1 MRSTENVRG
10 EWDELGERDTRVIVP
25 GPGVGQAR
33 AEDTGAAGAAPEVED
48 DIPADLGPA
57 LDAVAGVG
65 RAAPGG
71 GGPLVPGLGLDLGPG
86 PRTQWEP
93 APAPAIPGPGP
104 ELEPGLDVR
113 PGDGPASPPV
123 RAPKAQAPAADP
135 ALDPVV
141 DPAAEAEPVRG
152 AGLSGLN
159 RGAARGAGPVNPG
172 SDGARG
178 AEPVGLGREAPRD
191 LGPRGLDP
199 EVAHGAERVN
209 PGRDAA
215 RAPGLSGPA
224 QEPMRDPGPGP
235 LDLDLGAARGAEPAR
250 DPGPLDRDLGAA
262 RGAGPVGPGP
272 LDLDLG
278 AARGAGPVG
287 PGRELAP
294 DPGPMDPDAAR
305 DAEPVGLSREVAC
318 DLGPRDLDPE
328 QAHGAEPVGLGRV
341 PAWGPGPLSMDPDL
355 DPDGAHVAEPLSLN
369 PGPARD
375 SDPFVLT
382 PDPARA
388 PEPLELDPDL
398 AHAPGAPDPVPDPA
412 RDPEPVKQQPE
423 PQPEADTGPGS
434 GVRVEADA
442 DEATVPGP
450 GDGVAGAAPPGG
462 DGERAPV
469 TLTVGAAD
477 PVAWWGAGRR
487 QPVISTETT
496 APIPVHLLFRDDQD
510 GSPTTAPG
518 GTPRRSGERRPP
530 LPRSRPTQ
538 QAPARPSPL
547 ADPRLTE
554 RPGPVLPGWA
564 ALATASAVAAAGLA
578 ALWWQGALPA
588 AVTAR
593 FGLADRPYDGI
604 GTGAWAMLALV
615 VAVAL
620 FALLGLGR
628 GRSGHASVLTLFGDY
643 RGSVRRTGLLWI
655 SPLLGRRRIDVRLR
669 HWRSEPLAA
678 VDASGTALR
687 AVVLVV
693 WRVKDTARAALG
705 VADHEGY
712 LRDQVE
718 AALARVLS
726 QLPADAFLE
735 ETTRT
740 LRDAEAVGDAL
751 TRMLK
756 ADCAPAG
763 IEIYSAQP
771 TVIEYAPEVAA
782 AMQRC
787 RVAAIDAKH
796 RDGVLTSVVDAVDDT
811 VGRLTARGIVEL
823 DTYEHKALVRDLTV
837 AFYTGRSGG
846 EGA

>member
-33 AEDTGAAGAAPEVED
+33 AEDTGAAGAAPAVED

-93 APAPAIPGPGP
+93 ASAPAIPGPGP

-135 ALDPVV
+135 VLDPAAHPDPVV

-152 AGLSGLN
+152 AGLPGLN
-159 RGAARGAGPVNPG
+159 RGAARGAEPVNPG
-172 SDGARG
+172 RG
-178 AEPVGLGREAPRD
+178 
-191 LGPRGLDP
+191 
-199 EVAHGAERVN
+199 
-209 PGRDAA
+209 AA
-215 RAPGLSGPA
+215 RAPGLSGPDR
-224 QEPMRDPGPGP
+224 EPMRDPGP
-235 LDLDLGAARGAEPAR
+235 LDLDLNAARGAEPAR
-250 DPGPLDRDLGAA
+250 DPGPMDRDLSAG
-262 RGAGPVGPGP
+262 RGAEPVG
-272 LDLDLG
+272 L
-278 AARGAGPVG
+278 
-287 PGRELAP
+287 GRELAR
-294 DPGPMDPDAAR
+294 DPGPVDPDAAR
-305 DAEPVGLSREVAC
+305 GAEPVALSREVARGL
-318 DLGPRDLDPE
+318 DPQGLDPE
-328 QAHGAEPVGLGRV
+328 QAHGAEPVGLDRV
-341 PAWGPGPLSMDPDL
+341 PAWGPGPLSPDPAPDPAPDPDAAR
-355 DPDGAHVAEPLSLN
+355 GAEPPGLN

-375 SDPFVLT
+375 SDPLVLT

-388 PEPLELDPDL
+388 PEPLELNPDL
-398 AHAPGAPDPVPDPA
+398 AHVPGVPDLAPDPA
-412 RDPEPVKQQPE
+412 RDPEPVKPQPE
-423 PQPEADTGPGS
+423 PQLEADAGPGS
-434 GVRVEADA
+434 GVRVEDDS
-442 DEATVPGP
+442 DEATAPGP
-450 GDGVAGAAPPGG
+450 GDGVAGAVPPGG

-496 APIPVHLLFRDDQD
+496 APIPVHLLFRDDDQG
-510 GSPTTAPG
+510 GSPTAAPG
-518 GTPRRSGERRPP
+518 GTARRSGERRPP
-530 LPRSRPTQ
+530 LPRSRRTQ
-538 QAPARPSPL
+538 QAPARPAPL

-564 ALATASAVAAAGLA
+564 ALSTASAVAAAGLA

-588 AVTAR
+588 ALTAR

-604 GTGAWAMLALV
+604 GTGAWALLALV

-643 RGSVRRTGLLWI
+643 RGSVRRTGLFWI

-756 ADCAPAG
+756 EDCAPAG

>member
-25 GPGVGQAR
+25 GPGVREAR
-33 AEDTGAAGAAPEVED
+33 AEGTGTAGAAPAVED

-65 RAAPGG
+65 RAAPGD
-71 GGPLVPGLGLDLGPG
+71 GGPLVPGLGPDLGPG
-86 PRTQWEP
+86 PRTQREP
-93 APAPAIPGPGP
+93 APTPAFPGPGP
-104 ELEPGLDVR
+104 DVR
-113 PGDGPASPPV
+113 LGDGPASPPV
-123 RAPKAQAPAADP
+123 RDARAQAPAADP
-135 ALDPVV
+135 VL

-152 AGLSGLN
+152 AGLPGLS
-159 RGAARGAGPVNPG
+159 RGAARGAEAVRDLDLNAARGAEPLGLNRELARGRGPRDLDPKAARGAERMNPG
-172 SDGARG
+172 PDGARVPGLSGSAPEPMRAPGPLDLDGARG
-178 AEPVGLGREAPRD
+178 AEAVRD
-191 LGPRGLDP
+191 RGSLDQ
-199 EVAHGAERVN
+199 
-209 PGRDAA
+209 D
-215 RAPGLSGPA
+215 
-224 QEPMRDPGPGP
+224 
-235 LDLDLGAARGAEPAR
+235 AARGAESAR
-250 DPGPLDRDLGAA
+250 DRGPRDLDLDAA
-262 RGAGPVGPGP
+262 RG
-272 LDLDLG
+272 
-278 AARGAGPVG
+278 
-287 PGRELAP
+287 
-294 DPGPMDPDAAR
+294 
-305 DAEPVGLSREVAC
+305 AEPVGLSREVARG
-318 DLGPRDLDPE
+318 LGPLDLDPE
-328 QAHGAEPVGLGRV
+328 QARGAEPVGLGRV
-341 PAWGPGPLSMDPDL
+341 PARDPGPLSL
-355 DPDGAHVAEPLSLN
+355 DPEQAHGAAPLGLT
-369 PGPARD
+369 PDPARD
-375 SDPFVLT
+375 SVPFVLT
-382 PDPARA
+382 PDPARD
-388 PEPLELDPDL
+388 PEASELSPDP
-398 AHAPGAPDPVPDPA
+398 ARGSGAPGLAPGPA
-412 RDPEPVKQQPE
+412 RDPEPVKAQPQAE
-423 PQPEADTGPGS
+423 GDAGPAVG
-434 GVRVEADA
+434 VEADA
-442 DEATVPGP
+442 DSGEAHASVGP
-450 GDGVAGAAPPGG
+450 GDGEAGAVPPGG

-496 APIPVHLLFRDDQD
+496 APIPVHLLFRDDDQ
-510 GSPTTAPG
+510 GAAAPG
-518 GTPRRSGERRPP
+518 GTARRSGERRPP

-538 QAPARPSPL
+538 QAPARPAPL

-564 ALATASAVAAAGLA
+564 ALAAAAAVAAAGLA
-578 ALWWQGALPA
+578 TLWSQGALPA
-588 AVTAR
+588 AVTGR

-604 GTGAWAMLALV
+604 GTGAWALLALV

-628 GRSGHASVLTLFGDY
+628 GRSGHASVLTFFGDY
-643 RGSVRRTGLLWI
+643 RGSVRRTGLLWV
-655 SPLLGRRRIDVRLR
+655 SPLLHRRRIDVRLR

-837 AFYTGRSGG
+837 AFYTGRSSG

>member
-33 AEDTGAAGAAPEVED
+33 AEDTGAAGAAPAVED

-93 APAPAIPGPGP
+93 ASAPAIPGP

-123 RAPKAQAPAADP
+123 RVPKAQAPAADP
-135 ALDPVV
+135 VLDPAAHPDPVV

-152 AGLSGLN
+152 AGLPGLN
-159 RGAARGAGPVNPG
+159 RGAARGAEPVNPG
-172 SDGARG
+172 AGEARG
-178 AEPVGLGREAPRD
+178 AEPVGLGREVA
-191 LGPRGLDP
+191 RGLDP
-199 EVAHGAERVN
+199 RDLDPETARGAEWVN
-209 PGRDAA
+209 PGPDAA
-215 RAPGLSGPA
+215 RAAGLSGPDR
-224 QEPMRDPGPGP
+224 EPMRDPGP
-235 LDLDLGAARGAEPAR
+235 LDLDLDAAR
-250 DPGPLDRDLGAA
+250 DPGPMDLDLSAA
-262 RGAGPVGPGP
+262 RG
-272 LDLDLG
+272 
-278 AARGAGPVG
+278 
-287 PGRELAP
+287 
-294 DPGPMDPDAAR
+294 
-305 DAEPVGLSREVAC
+305 AEPVGLSREVARGL
-318 DLGPRDLDPE
+318 DPQDLDPE

-341 PAWGPGPLSMDPDL
+341 PAWGPGPLSTDPDPDPGP
-355 DPDGAHVAEPLSLN
+355 DPDAARGAEPLGLN

-375 SDPFVLT
+375 SDPLVLT

-388 PEPLELDPDL
+388 PEPLELNPDL
-398 AHAPGAPDPVPDPA
+398 AHAPGAPDPAPDLA
-412 RDPEPVKQQPE
+412 RDPEPVTPQPE
-423 PQPEADTGPGS
+423 PQSEADAGPGS
-434 GVRVEADA
+434 GVGVEADA
-442 DEATVPGP
+442 DEATAPGP
-450 GDGVAGAAPPGG
+450 GDGVAGAVPPGG

-496 APIPVHLLFRDDQD
+496 APIPVHLLFRDDDQG
-510 GSPTTAPG
+510 GSPTAAPG
-518 GTPRRSGERRPP
+518 GTARRSGERRPP
-530 LPRSRPTQ
+530 LPRSRRTQ
-538 QAPARPSPL
+538 QAPARPAPL

-564 ALATASAVAAAGLA
+564 ALSTASAVAAAGLA

-604 GTGAWAMLALV
+604 GTGVWALLALV

-787 RVAAIDAKH
+787 RVAAVDAKH

>member
-71 GGPLVPGLGLDLGPG
+71 GGPLVPGLGPDLGPG

-93 APAPAIPGPGP
+93 APAPAIRGPGP

-172 SDGARG
+172 SDEARG
-178 AEPVGLGREAPRD
+178 AEPVGLGRA
-191 LGPRGLDP
+191 
-199 EVAHGAERVN
+199 
-209 PGRDAA
+209 
-215 RAPGLSGPA
+215 
-224 QEPMRDPGPGP
+224 
-235 LDLDLGAARGAEPAR
+235 
-250 DPGPLDRDLGAA
+250 
-262 RGAGPVGPGP
+262 
-272 LDLDLG
+272 
-278 AARGAGPVG
+278 
-287 PGRELAP
+287 
-294 DPGPMDPDAAR
+294 
-305 DAEPVGLSREVAC
+305 
-318 DLGPRDLDPE
+318 
-328 QAHGAEPVGLGRV
+328 
-341 PAWGPGPLSMDPDL
+341 PAWGPGPLSMDPGL
-355 DPDGAHVAEPLSLN
+355 GPDGAHVAEPLSLN

-423 PQPEADTGPGS
+423 PQPEAGTGPGG

-477 PVAWWGAGRR
+477 PAAWWGAGRR

-510 GSPTTAPG
+510 GSPTTAPV

-604 GTGAWAMLALV
+604 GTGAWALLALV

-846 EGA
+846 KGA

>member
-33 AEDTGAAGAAPEVED
+33 AEDTGAAGAAPAVED

-71 GGPLVPGLGLDLGPG
+71 AGPLVPGLGLDLGPG

-123 RAPKAQAPAADP
+123 RDAKAQAPAADP
-135 ALDPVV
+135 AAHPDPVV
-141 DPAAEAEPVRG
+141 EPAAEAEPVRG
-152 AGLSGLN
+152 AGLPGLN
-159 RGAARGAGPVNPG
+159 RGAARGAEPVNPG
-172 SDGARG
+172 AGEARGAEPVGLGPRGLDPEAARDAEWVNASRDAARAPGLSGPDREPMRDPGPMDLDLSAARG
-178 AEPVGLGREAPRD
+178 AEPVGLGREVA
-191 LGPRGLDP
+191 RGLDP
-199 EVAHGAERVN
+199 
-209 PGRDAA
+209 
-215 RAPGLSGPA
+215 
-224 QEPMRDPGPGP
+224 Q
-235 LDLDLGAARGAEPAR
+235 
-250 DPGPLDRDLGAA
+250 
-262 RGAGPVGPGP
+262 
-272 LDLDLG
+272 
-278 AARGAGPVG
+278 
-287 PGRELAP
+287 
-294 DPGPMDPDAAR
+294 
-305 DAEPVGLSREVAC
+305 
-318 DLGPRDLDPE
+318 DLDPE
-328 QAHGAEPVGLGRV
+328 QAHAAEPVGLGRV
-341 PAWGPGPLSMDPDL
+341 PAWGPGPLSMDPDP
-355 DPDGAHVAEPLSLN
+355 DPDPDPDSARGAEPLGLN

-375 SDPFVLT
+375 SDPLVLT

-388 PEPLELDPDL
+388 PEPLELSPDL
-398 AHAPGAPDPVPDPA
+398 AHAPGAPDPAPDP
-412 RDPEPVKQQPE
+412 ESVKPQPE
-423 PQPEADTGPGS
+423 PQSEADAGPGS
-434 GVRVEADA
+434 GVGVEDDS
-442 DEATVPGP
+442 DEAPAPGP
-450 GDGVAGAAPPGG
+450 GDGVAGAVPPGG

-496 APIPVHLLFRDDQD
+496 APIPVHLLFRDDDQG
-510 GSPTTAPG
+510 GSPTAAPG

-530 LPRSRPTQ
+530 LPRSRRTQ
-538 QAPARPSPL
+538 QTPARPAPL

-564 ALATASAVAAAGLA
+564 ALSTASAVAAAGLA

-604 GTGAWAMLALV
+604 GTGAWALLALV